1 MFVVDLL
8 VSRKKVDA
16 VDGKKF
22 PEKMEEEEMKMM
34 MEMPKWAEMTSA
46 RITTLEVIFFFVFV
60 VFKLM
65 FCHFVFALSMSKKF
79 ECRSVAHQQHPAAG
93 QQREIR

>member
-1 MFVVDLL
+1 MSITNSALE
-8 VSRKKVDA
+8 S
-16 VDGKKF
+16 
-22 PEKMEEEEMKMM
+22 KMEEEEMKMM

-46 RITTLEVIFFFVFV
+46 RITTLEVNFFFFV